1 MFKVPIHK
9 TQLKREFVSIKLL
22 CILAALSTAGLC
34 GPALHCF
41 AQDATGSADATRI
54 HGQRLFLRC
63 ASCHDVSGSDVARI
77 GPSLKGVVGR
87 KAGSLPGYA
96 YSPAMK
102 SADFTWDDAMLDRWL
117 TDPAAL
123 VPGTKM
129 AFAGLP
135 KAEDR
140 SAVIAYLKQPGN

>member
-1 MFKVPIHK
+1 MS
-9 TQLKREFVSIKLL
+9 LKLFCVLT
-22 CILAALSTAGLC
+22 ALSTAGLC
-34 GPALHCF
+34 GQFSHCF
-41 AQDATGSADATRI
+41 AQDASGSSDAARVR
-54 HGQRLFLRC
+54 GQRLFLRC
-63 ASCHDVSGSDVARI
+63 ASCHDIAASGLARI

-87 KAGSLPGYA
+87 KAGSLPDYA

-102 SADFTWDDAMLDRWL
+102 SADFVWDETMLDRWL

-135 KAEDR
+135 KPEDR
-140 SAVIAYLKQPGN
+140 SAIIAYLKQSGN